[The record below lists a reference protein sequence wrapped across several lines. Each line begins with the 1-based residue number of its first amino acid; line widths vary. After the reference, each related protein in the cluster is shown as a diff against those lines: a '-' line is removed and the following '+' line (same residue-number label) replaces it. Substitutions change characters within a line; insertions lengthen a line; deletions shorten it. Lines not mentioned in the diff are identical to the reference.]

1 MGDIVSHD
9 FGVQTGAVLIKFT
22 LPQAMDCLEERYKNP
37 QDKCVLSACLRN
49 ELLRR
54 YAQLKPDLRERLEKH
69 VEVYGTRKNQ
79 KEIARRGKKVGKT

>member
-69 VEVYGTRKNQ
+69 IEEHGTKNNK
-79 KEIARRGKKVGKT
+79 KEIARRKKKTAKS